1 MLGGRNISENCGM
14 GNTFHKL
21 QFCRFAFMKNYLNYE
36 MRVTC
41 ENHKKD
47 WLQIKIIHITA
58 RIICLITFRFF
69 ILFIIRFSVI
79 NLHQHAYVHSL
90 IDNNFIFFPRIPLCK
105 LINQHLSALAQK
117 FPDVKFLKSVSS
129 VCIPNYPDK
138 NLPTLF
144 VYYEGDLKKQYVGP
158 MVFGGMNFKQDGKE
172 NIVSMDCVN
181 YGFFFLLY

>member
-1 MLGGRNISENCGM
+1 MI
-14 GNTFHKL
+14 T
-21 QFCRFAFMKNYLNYE
+21 
-36 MRVTC
+36 
-41 ENHKKD
+41 
-47 WLQIKIIHITA
+47 HITA
-58 RIICLITFRFF
+58 RIVCLITFRFF
-69 ILFIIRFSVI
+69 ILFIIWFNVI
-79 NLHQHAYVHSL
+79 NLHKHACVHSL

-172 NIVSMDCVN
+172 KVW
-181 YGFFFLLY
+181 

>member
-1 MLGGRNISENCGM
+1 
-14 GNTFHKL
+14 
-21 QFCRFAFMKNYLNYE
+21 MKNYLNSG
-36 MRVTC
+36 MRVIC
-41 ENHKKD
+41 ENHKED
-47 WLQIKIIHITA
+47 WLWIMIIHITA

-69 ILFIIRFSVI
+69 ILFIIWFNVI
-79 NLHQHAYVHSL
+79 NLHKHAYVHSL

-172 NIVSMDCVN
+172 KVW
-181 YGFFFLLY
+181 

>member
-1 MLGGRNISENCGM
+1 MTSACLDKDNS
-14 GNTFHKL
+14 FH
-21 QFCRFAFMKNYLNYE
+21 CTHYLSDYFSLFYSLHYSIH
-36 MRVTC
+36 C
-41 ENHKKD
+41 HK
-47 WLQIKIIHITA
+47 
-58 RIICLITFRFF
+58 F
-69 ILFIIRFSVI
+69 

-90 IDNNFIFFPRIPLCK
+90 IDNNFIFSPRVPLCK

-144 VYYEGDLKKQYVGP
+144 VYYESDLKKQYVGP

-181 YGFFFLLY
+181 YGFFFFLY

>member
-1 MLGGRNISENCGM
+1 MYVLL
-14 GNTFHKL
+14 FH
-21 QFCRFAFMKNYLNYE
+21 FN
-36 MRVTC
+36 V
-41 ENHKKD
+41 D
-47 WLQIKIIHITA
+47 G
-58 RIICLITFRFF
+58 
-69 ILFIIRFSVI
+69 
-79 NLHQHAYVHSL
+79 LHQNTYTLVYSL
-90 IDNNFIFFPRIPLCK
+90 MKSFTLFPRIPLCK

-172 NIVSMDCVN
+172 KV
-181 YGFFFLLY
+181 